1 MTILTAIPRDIVSLS
16 DYERYARARLDDNAW
31 VYLMSGAGDELT
43 VTDNAQAYQRIKLA
57 GHVLGDVAGGHTR
70 LELLGQALPHP
81 ICVAPM
87 AYHKLFHPD
96 GEAATAMGAG
106 AVGAGMVISSLA
118 SVSFEEIAAKATGPL
133 WLQLY
138 LQPDRGAVLE
148 MVRRAEA
155 LGFAG
160 LMVTVDAP
168 LAGLRNREQRAGF
181 TLPDRVRAVNV
192 TSPPVTLP
200 PLSAGQ
206 SVVFDGLMAQA
217 PTWADMEW
225 LTGQTYLPVMLKGI
239 LTPTDAVRAFEVGAA
254 GVVISNHGG
263 RILDGLPATID
274 VLPAIV
280 YAAQGRGPVLID
292 GGIRRGSDIFKAL
305 ALGASAVMIGRPV
318 MHALATA
325 GALGVAHA
333 IRTLH
338 EELEVVMALSG
349 CATLK
354 DISRTHLIT
363 A

>member
-1 MTILTAIPRDIVSLS
+1 MTSIPRDIVSLS

-43 VTDNAQAYQRIKLA
+43 LADNAQAYQRIKLA
-57 GHVLGDVAGGHTR
+57 GHVLGNVAGGHTR
-70 LELLGQALPHP
+70 LELLGRTLPHP
-81 ICVAPM
+81 IFVAPM
-87 AYHKLFHPD
+87 AYHRLFHPE
-96 GEAATAMGAG
+96 GEAATALGAG
-106 AVGAGMVISSLA
+106 AIGAGMVISSLA

-160 LMVTVDAP
+160 VMVTVDAP

-181 TLPDRVRAVNV
+181 RLPDDVRAVNV
-192 TSPPVTLP
+192 TPPSA
-200 PLSAGQ
+200 PLQPLTANQ

-217 PTWADMEW
+217 PTWDDMEW
-225 LTGQTYLPVMLKGI
+225 LVGQTRLPVMLKGI
-239 LTPTDAVRAFEVGAA
+239 LTPNDAVRAFEAGAT

-263 RILDGLPATID
+263 RILDGLPATIE

-280 YAAQGRGPVLID
+280 AAAQGRGPVLID
-292 GGIRRGSDIFKAL
+292 GGIRRGSDVFKAL
-305 ALGASAVMIGRPV
+305 ALGAAAVMIGRPI

-333 IRTLH
+333 LRTLH

-349 CATLK
+349 CATVK
-354 DISRTHLIT
+354 DIGPQHLFT
-363 A
+363 V

>member
-43 VTDNAQAYQRIKLA
+43 VTDNTQAYQRIKLA
-57 GHVLGDVAGGHTR
+57 GHVLGEVAGGHTR
-70 LELLGQALPHP
+70 LEIFGRTLPHP

-181 TLPDRVRAVNV
+181 ALPDGVRAVNV
-192 TSPPVTLP
+192 TPPSAPLP
-200 PLSAGQ
+200 SLSAGQ

-225 LTGQTYLPVMLKGI
+225 LVGQTSLPVVLKGI

-280 YAAQGRGPVLID
+280 AATQGRGPVLID

-318 MHALATA
+318 MYALATA

-349 CATLK
+349 CATLD
-354 DISRTHLIT
+354 DIGPQHVLT